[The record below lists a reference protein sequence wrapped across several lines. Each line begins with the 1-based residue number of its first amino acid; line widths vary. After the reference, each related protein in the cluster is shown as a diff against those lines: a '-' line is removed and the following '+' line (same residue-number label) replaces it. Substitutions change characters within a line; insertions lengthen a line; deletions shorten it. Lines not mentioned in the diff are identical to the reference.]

1 LDRYG
6 LKFPALLRFAAMF
19 DRRLLANFDWV
30 LFLNAL
36 VISLMGVAA
45 IYSASKGYTT
55 STQYWL
61 RQIYWIGVAMAAGFI
76 VLLVD
81 MRAIGRWAYL
91 FHGIVIILLALVLRH
106 GVGGAGSQVE
116 RWFMV
121 GGVALQPSEFA
132 KFSTV
137 LAVAFYFRDNRRVGN
152 LGLRDL
158 LVPLGLIGVPFILI
172 VQQPDLGTAMLLA
185 LIAIPLMILAGV
197 RLKLLGILVVLGV
210 LAAGVLVTSFK
221 FGYYRFDD
229 DVIKTLQSEDVPPV
243 LVEQARALK
252 GQRYWTASS
261 LRAKFTQR
269 VQVAAGDPFLETVE
283 ESAFKPF
290 ISYVL
295 RPYQQKRLITFVN
308 PDADPLGAGY
318 HVIQSKVAIGSGK
331 FLGKGF
337 GQSTQG
343 SLNFLPARHTDFIFA
358 IFAEEWGFVGA
369 FILIGLYLALTLRGL
384 SIILQTRDRFSA
396 FLTLGI
402 VSIIGLQVIVNVGM
416 AAGLL
421 PVVGVPLPFFSY
433 GGSSMISMT
442 IGVAM
447 LLNIRMRRFLWG

>member
-1 LDRYG
+1 
-6 LKFPALLRFAAMF
+6 MF

-36 VISLMGVAA
+36 AISVLGVAA
-45 IYSASKGYTT
+45 IYSASKGY
-55 STQYWL
+55 SGNTQYWL
-61 RQIYWIGVAMAAGFI
+61 RQIYWIGLALAAGFI

-91 FHGIVIILLALVLRH
+91 FHGLAILGLLLVRRY
-106 GVGGAGSQVE
+106 GVGSAGSPVE
-116 RWFMV
+116 RWLMV

-137 LAVAFYFRDNRRVGN
+137 MAVAFYFRDNRRVGN

-158 LVPLGLIGVPFILI
+158 LIPLGLVLVPFVLI
-172 VQQPDLGTAMLLA
+172 VQQPDLGTAMLLV
-185 LIAIPLMILAGV
+185 LLFIPLVILAGI
-197 RLKLLGILVVLGV
+197 RLQLLAVLAVMAV
-210 LAAGVLVTSFK
+210 LAAALLVASFK
-221 FGYYRFDD
+221 FGHYRVDD
-229 DVIKTLQSEDVPPV
+229 EVIKTLQSEDVPPV

-252 GQRYWTASS
+252 GQRFWTAGG
-261 LRAKFTQR
+261 LRARLTQR
-269 VQVAAGDPFLETVE
+269 VPVDPGDPFLDTVE
-283 ESAFKPF
+283 AATFRPL
-290 ISYVL
+290 ISYAL
-295 RPYQQKRLITFVN
+295 RPYQQKRLVTFVN

-318 HVIQSKVAIGSGK
+318 HVIQSKVAIGSGQ
-331 FLGKGF
+331 FLGKGY

-369 FILIGLYLALTLRGL
+369 AVLIGLYLSLLMRGL
-384 SIILQTRDRFSA
+384 SIIFQTRDRFSA

-402 VSIIGLQVIVNVGM
+402 VSIIGLQVLVNIGM
-416 AAGLL
+416 AVGLL
-421 PVVGVPLPFFSY
+421 PVVGVPLPLFSY

-447 LLNIRMRRFLWG
+447 LLNVRMRRFLWG

>member
-1 LDRYG
+1 
-6 LKFPALLRFAAMF
+6 MF

-30 LFLNAL
+30 LFLNSLL
-36 VISLMGVAA
+36 VSLMGVAA
-45 IYSASKGYTT
+45 IYSASKGYA
-55 STQYWL
+55 SGTQYWL
-61 RQIYWIGVAMAAGFI
+61 RQLYWIGVALAAGFL

-91 FHGIVIILLALVLRH
+91 FHGAVIVLLLLVLRH
-106 GVGGAGSQVE
+106 GAGSQVD

-152 LGLRDL
+152 LGWRDL
-158 LVPLGLIGVPFILI
+158 LVPLGLIGAPFVLI

-185 LIAIPLMILAGV
+185 LLSVPIMVLAGV
-197 RLKLLGILVVLGV
+197 RLKLLGILAV
-210 LAAGVLVTSFK
+210 LAVLTVALLVASFK
-221 FGYYRFDD
+221 LGYYRVDD
-229 DVIKTLQSEDVPPV
+229 EVVKTLQGEDVPPV
-243 LVEQARALK
+243 LVEQARSVK
-252 GQRYWTASS
+252 GQRFWTATS
-261 LRAKFTQR
+261 LRARLTQR
-269 VQVAAGDPFLETVE
+269 VAVDAGDPFLETVE
-283 ESAFKPF
+283 EAAFRPL
-290 ISYVL
+290 ISFLL
-295 RPYQQKRLITFVN
+295 RPYQQRRLVTFVN

-318 HVIQSKVAIGSGK
+318 HVIQSKVAIGSGQI
-331 FLGKGF
+331 LGKGF

-343 SLNFLPARHTDFIFA
+343 SLNFLPARHTDFIFS
-358 IFAEEWGFVGA
+358 IFAEEWGFAGA
-369 FILIGLYLALTLRGL
+369 IVLIGLYLALILRGL

-402 VSIIGLQVIVNVGM
+402 VSIIALQVIVNVGM
-416 AAGLL
+416 AVGLL

-442 IGVAM
+442 IGMAM

>member
-1 LDRYG
+1 
-6 LKFPALLRFAAMF
+6 MF

-36 VISLMGVAA
+36 AISLMGVAA
-45 IYSASKGYTT
+45 IYSASKGYA
-55 STQYWL
+55 SGTQYWL
-61 RQIYWIGVAMAAGFI
+61 RQVYWIGIALAAGFL

-91 FHGIVIILLALVLRH
+91 FHAAVIGLLFLVLRH
-106 GVGGAGSQVE
+106 GIGSSGSPVE

-121 GGVALQPSEFA
+121 GGIAVQPSEFA

-158 LVPLGLIGVPFILI
+158 LVPLGLIAVPFVLI

-185 LIAIPLMILAGV
+185 LLSVPLMILAGV
-197 RLKLLGILVVLGV
+197 RLKLLGILTILGAVTIVL
-210 LAAGVLVTSFK
+210 LVASFK
-221 FGYYRFDD
+221 LGYYRVDEE
-229 DVIKTLQSEDVPPV
+229 VVKTLQSEDVPPV
-243 LVEQARALK
+243 LVEQARGLK
-252 GQRYWTASS
+252 GQRFWTAGS
-261 LRAKFTQR
+261 LRGKLTQR
-269 VQVAAGDPFLETVE
+269 LTLEPGDPFLDSVE
-283 ESAFKPF
+283 EAAFRPL
-290 ISYVL
+290 ISFVL
-295 RPYQQKRLITFVN
+295 RPYQQRRLITFVN

-318 HVIQSKVAIGSGK
+318 HVIQSKVAIGSGQ

-369 FILIGLYLALTLRGL
+369 FVLIGLYLALVLRGL

-416 AAGLL
+416 AVGLL

-442 IGVAM
+442 IGIAM

>member
-1 LDRYG
+1 
-6 LKFPALLRFAAMF
+6 MF

-55 STQYWL
+55 PTQYWL
-61 RQIYWIGVAMAAGFI
+61 RQIYWIGIALGAGFV

-91 FHGIVIILLALVLRH
+91 FHGIVIVLLLLLLRH
-106 GVGGAGSQVE
+106 GVGGAGSPVE
-116 RWFMV
+116 RWFML
-121 GGVALQPSEFA
+121 GGIALQPSEFA

-137 LAVAFYFRDNRRVGN
+137 LSVAFYFRDNRRVGN
-152 LGLRDL
+152 LGLRDIL
-158 LVPLGLIGVPFILI
+158 IPLAMVAVPFALI
-172 VQQPDLGTAMLLA
+172 VQQPDLGTAVLLV
-185 LIAIPLMILAGV
+185 LIFIPLMILAGV
-197 RLKLLGILVVLGV
+197 RLKLLAVLAVLGLV
-210 LAAGVLVTSFK
+210 AAALLVASFK
-221 FGYYRFDD
+221 FGYYRIDD
-229 DVIKTLQSEDVPPV
+229 EALKTLQSEDVPPV
-243 LVEQARALK
+243 LVEQARGLK
-252 GQRYWTASS
+252 GQRYWSAAS
-261 LRAKFTQR
+261 LRAKLTQR
-269 VQVAAGDPFLETVE
+269 VAVEPGDPFLETVE
-283 ESAFKPF
+283 ESAFRPL

-295 RPYQQKRLITFVN
+295 RPYQQRRLITFVN

-318 HVIQSKVAIGSGK
+318 HVIQSKVAIGSGQ

-337 GQSTQG
+337 GRSTQG

-369 FILIGLYLALTLRGL
+369 LVLIALYLALIVRGL
-384 SIILQTRDRFSA
+384 SIIFQTRDRFSA

-402 VSIIGLQVIVNVGM
+402 VSIIGLQVIVNIGM
-416 AAGLL
+416 AGGLL

-447 LLNIRMRRFLWG
+447 LLNIRMRRFMWG

>member
-1 LDRYG
+1 
-6 LKFPALLRFAAMF
+6 MF

-36 VISLMGVAA
+36 VISLIGVAE
-45 IYSASKGYTT
+45 IYSSSKGYTT
-55 STQYWL
+55 GTQYWL
-61 RQIYWIGVAMAAGFI
+61 RQIYWIGVAMAAGFF

-81 MRAIGRWAYL
+81 MRTIGRWAYL
-91 FHGIVIILLALVLRH
+91 FHGVVIGALLVLLRH
-106 GVGGAGSQVE
+106 GSAGAGGAVE
-116 RWFMV
+116 RWFTV
-121 GGVALQPSEFA
+121 GGIAIQPSEFA

-152 LGLRDL
+152 LGLREL
-158 LVPLGLIGVPFILI
+158 LIPMGLIGVPFSLI
-172 VQQPDLGTAMLLA
+172 VQQPDLGTALLLA
-185 LIAIPLMILAGV
+185 LISIPLMILAGV
-197 RLKLLGILVVLGV
+197 RLK
-210 LAAGVLVTSFK
+210 VLVALAVAGIVAVGLLVASFK
-221 FGYYRFDD
+221 LGFYKVDD
-229 DVIKTLQSEDVPPV
+229 EVLKTLQSEDVPPV
-243 LVEQARALK
+243 LVAQARALK
-252 GQRYWTASS
+252 GRRFWAAEA
-261 LRAKFTQR
+261 LRANFTDR
-269 VQVAAGDPFLETVE
+269 GTPAGADPFLDTVE
-283 ESAFKPF
+283 QSAFRPF
-290 ISYVL
+290 ISAVL
-295 RPYQQKRLITFVN
+295 RPYQRKRLVTFVN

-318 HVIQSKVAIGSGK
+318 HVIQSKVAIGSGQ

-343 SLNFLPARHTDFIFA
+343 ALNFLPARHTDFIFA

-369 FILIGLYLALTLRGL
+369 MVLMGLYLALILRGL

-402 VSIIGLQVIVNVGM
+402 VSIISLQVIVNVGM
-416 AAGLL
+416 AVGLL

>member
-1 LDRYG
+1 
-6 LKFPALLRFAAMF
+6 
-19 DRRLLANFDWV
+19 
-30 LFLNAL
+30 
-36 VISLMGVAA
+36 VAA

-55 STQYWL
+55 TTQYWL
-61 RQIYWIGVAMAAGFI
+61 RQLYWIALAIGAGFV

-91 FHGIVIILLALVLRH
+91 FHGAVIVLLLLVLRH
-106 GVGGAGSQVE
+106 GAGSQVD

-152 LGLRDL
+152 LGWRDL
-158 LVPLGLIGVPFILI
+158 LVPLGLIGAPFVLI

-185 LIAIPLMILAGV
+185 LLSVPIMVLAGV
-197 RLKLLGILVVLGV
+197 RLKLLGILAV
-210 LAAGVLVTSFK
+210 LAVLTVALLVASFK
-221 FGYYRFDD
+221 LGYYRVDD
-229 DVIKTLQSEDVPPV
+229 EVVKTLQGEDVPPV
-243 LVEQARALK
+243 LVEQARSVK
-252 GQRYWTASS
+252 GQRFWTATS
-261 LRAKFTQR
+261 LRARLTQR
-269 VQVAAGDPFLETVE
+269 VAVDAGDPFLETVE
-283 ESAFKPF
+283 EAAFRPL
-290 ISYVL
+290 ISFLL
-295 RPYQQKRLITFVN
+295 RPYQQRRLVTFVN

-318 HVIQSKVAIGSGK
+318 HVIQSKVAIGSGQI
-331 FLGKGF
+331 LGKGF

-343 SLNFLPARHTDFIFA
+343 SLNFLPARHTDFIFS
-358 IFAEEWGFVGA
+358 IFAEEWGFAGA
-369 FILIGLYLALTLRGL
+369 IVLIGLYLALILRGL

-402 VSIIGLQVIVNVGM
+402 VSIIALQVIVNVGM
-416 AAGLL
+416 AVGLL

-442 IGVAM
+442 IGMAM

>member
-1 LDRYG
+1 
-6 LKFPALLRFAAMF
+6 MF

-30 LFLNAL
+30 LFFNTL
-36 VISLMGVAA
+36 VISVIGVAA
-45 IYSASKGYTT
+45 IYSASKGYAST
-55 STQYWL
+55 TQYWL
-61 RQIYWIGVAMAAGFI
+61 RQIYWIGIAMAAGFF

-91 FHGIVIILLALVLRH
+91 FHGLVIVLLALVLRH
-106 GVGGAGSQVE
+106 GVGSSGSQVE

-121 GGVALQPSEFA
+121 GGIALQPSEFA

-158 LVPLGLIGVPFILI
+158 LVPLALIGVPFVLI
-172 VQQPDLGTAMLLA
+172 MQQPDLGTAMLLS
-185 LIAIPLMILAGV
+185 LISIPLMILAGV
-197 RLKLLGILVVLGV
+197 RLKLLAGLAILWVIAIAL
-210 LAAGVLVTSFK
+210 LVASFK
-221 FGYYRFDD
+221 FGYYRVDD
-229 DVIKTLQSEDVPPV
+229 EVLKTLQSEDVPPV

-252 GQRYWTASS
+252 GQRLWTANS
-261 LRAKFTQR
+261 LRNRMTQR
-269 VQVAAGDPFLETVE
+269 VNVDPGDPFLETVE
-283 ESAFKPF
+283 ESAFRPF
-290 ISYVL
+290 ISYLL

-308 PDADPLGAGY
+308 PDSDPLGAGY
-318 HVIQSKVAIGSGK
+318 HVIQSKVAIGSGQ

-337 GQSTQG
+337 GNSTQG

-369 FILIGLYLALTLRGL
+369 LVLIGLYLALILRGL

>member
-1 LDRYG
+1 
-6 LKFPALLRFAAMF
+6 MF

-30 LFLNAL
+30 LFLNTL
-36 VISLMGVAA
+36 VISLIGVAA
-45 IYSASKGYTT
+45 IYSASKGYT
-55 STQYWL
+55 SGTQYWL
-61 RQIYWIGVAMAAGFI
+61 RQIYWIGIALVAGFF

-91 FHGIVIILLALVLRH
+91 FHGLVIVLLLLVLRH
-106 GVGGAGSQVE
+106 GVGGQGSQVE

-121 GGVALQPSEFA
+121 GGVAIQPSEFA

-137 LAVAFYFRDNRRVGN
+137 LAVSFYFRDNRRVGN

-158 LVPLGLIGVPFILI
+158 FVPLGLIAVPFVLI

-185 LIAIPLMILAGV
+185 LISIPMMILAGV
-197 RLKLLGILVVLGV
+197 RLRLLGILMVLGV
-210 LAAGVLVTSFK
+210 IAIAILVASFK

-229 DVIKTLQSEDVPPV
+229 DNIKTLQSEDVPPV
-243 LVEQARALK
+243 LVEQARALR
-252 GQRYWTASS
+252 GQRFWTASS
-261 LRAKFTQR
+261 LKAKLTQK
-269 VQVAAGDPFLETVE
+269 VQIDPNDSFLDTAEET
-283 ESAFKPF
+283 AFRPL

-318 HVIQSKVAIGSGK
+318 HVIQSKVAIGSGQ

-337 GQSTQG
+337 GESTQG

-369 FILIGLYLALTLRGL
+369 FVLIGLYFALTLRGL

>member
-1 LDRYG
+1 
-6 LKFPALLRFAAMF
+6 MF

-36 VISLMGVAA
+36 VISLIGVAA

-55 STQYWL
+55 GVQYWL
-61 RQIYWIGVAMAAGFI
+61 RQIYWIGLAVAAGFF

-91 FHGIVIILLALVLRH
+91 FHAIVIVLLLLVMRH
-106 GVGGAGSQVE
+106 GVGGSGSQVE

-121 GGVALQPSEFA
+121 GGIALQPSEFA

-152 LGLRDL
+152 LGIRDVL
-158 LVPLGLIGVPFILI
+158 FPLALIGVPFVLI
-172 VQQPDLGTAMLLA
+172 MQQPDLGTAMLLS
-185 LIAIPLMILAGV
+185 LIAIPLMVLAGV
-197 RLKLLGILVVLGV
+197 RLRLLAWLAVLGIVAIGILV
-210 LAAGVLVTSFK
+210 ASFK
-221 FGYYRFDD
+221 FGTYRVDD
-229 DVIKTLQSEDVPPV
+229 ETVKALQSEDVPPV
-243 LVEQARALK
+243 LVEQARQLR
-252 GQRYWTASS
+252 GQRFWSATT
-261 LRAKFTQR
+261 LRAKLTQR
-269 VQVAAGDPFLETVE
+269 VVVEPGDPFLETVE
-283 ESAFKPF
+283 EAAFRPL
-290 ISYVL
+290 ISFVL

-318 HVIQSKVAIGSGK
+318 HVIQSKVAIGSGQ

-369 FILIGLYLALTLRGL
+369 IILLALYLALILRGL

-402 VSIIGLQVIVNVGM
+402 VSIIALQVLVNVGM